1 MNTRKK
7 SLVAFL
13 QCLPLR
19 RRLAPA
25 PVLAGPCLIQPN
37 KFCVLGL
44 ALITAFVALAVA
56 SPAVA
61 QVPKPHPIE
70 DIIRTIPAG
79 VDPSGTHI
87 KLGYLNATLPPYNAD
102 PNGII
107 DATTALQSAANAARD
122 NHLVMF
128 LPAGTYLVSD
138 TIKGILQFE
147 KVDDNGDGVIN
158 SQDDPL
164 DCAAPTRAQTKR
176 EFPTQILG
184 SRLGAGVTIRLKDNA
199 SGFGN
204 ANSPKPV
211 FDFFAECGGVR
222 RPSSESYNHT
232 LRHVRIF
239 IGADNDG
246 AVGVSM
252 GTAQGGL
259 LEDVKVESV
268 AGAPFFAGAYNVP
281 GQGGGSYN
289 FEVIGGQY
297 GIYITDVTK
306 DPVTEV
312 ENNEA
317 SRFVVMAGCRFE
329 GQSVAGVRY
338 QHTHSMVIAGCTFNE
353 PAGVNGVEMFVEPN
367 PKNGYTAKAVGLTIV
382 DSVFALKNNTVAV
395 LNSESKNVYLNNVY
409 VANGVNVV
417 RNGTVN
423 WNPGAKTLVN
433 EYAFTNLNTG
443 EESATNLV
451 DGALTKAEI
460 KTSAPYTPALPE
472 HADLQARHTWTAT
485 ELPHFEDSDVV
496 TASESLGAVGAGDV
510 TSNLQ
515 SLIDA
520 TVSSPNKKVFIPKG
534 IYNISTLT
542 LRPETKLF
550 GVSRYYTV
558 LKSWIG
564 DTRGGIQP
572 LVTTDSSLTGT
583 GSLSRM
589 HLVTNDDSVTRNHIL
604 TWKLGKSSR
613 VHSITSDDWGAG
625 SHYVANKVYWVQGN
639 GGGRWYS
646 ILQNLPGNLAVS
658 GFKTLYVDG
667 TTQPL
672 SFYGWANDNSF
683 AEIVTASN
691 VRFFYFK
698 TEAANNQ
705 KDNSNPPLPVPRS
718 PVDPLELINAT
729 NVAVFGLSGNGR
741 HLDTSADGAMLTVRD
756 SEQVV
761 ASGVRITNKTFAAGG
776 GYPAN
781 WFTVSEYRG
790 ANPPITVNPENYVN
804 AFKRG
809 TFDIAA
815 FDSAPPPT
823 PPPAP
828 TGLTATA
835 GNAQVSLS
843 WTASSGATSYNVK
856 RATVNGGPYTT
867 IASPTTTS
875 HTDTTVVNG
884 TTYYYVVS
892 AVNAAGESANSN
904 QASATPAAQ
913 TTVTFTS
920 IGADDGYV
928 RESNETSNVGDF
940 FSATLSNTSALRAGD
955 DGGAGNVQVKAVV
968 SFDTSSIPDGAT
980 IVSVTLK
987 LRRGTVSGTNPF
999 TTHGACYVDIKGGTG
1014 FGGSAALAASDFEA
1028 AADAVQ
1034 VATLSNAANNGDLS
1048 TGSLNST
1055 GLLFINKTGKTQ
1067 FRVYFSL
1074 DDND

>member
-25 PVLAGPCLIQPN
+25 PVSAGPCLIQPN
-37 KFCVLGL
+37 KFCALGL

-56 SPAVA
+56 SSAVA
-61 QVPKPHPIE
+61 QAPKPHPIE
-70 DIIRTIPAG
+70 DIIRTIP
-79 VDPSGTHI
+79 PSPFPQNDAQV
-87 KLGYLNATLPPYNAD
+87 KLGYLNAKLPPYNAVG
-102 PNGII
+102 NGVA
-107 DATTALQSAANAARD
+107 DDTAALQSAAIAARD
-122 NHLVMF
+122 NHLVVF

-147 KVDDNGDGVIN
+147 AVDENGNGVID
-158 SQDDPL
+158 SPGEDL
-164 DCAAPTRAQTKR
+164 DCADPTGKQTKR
-176 EFPTQILG
+176 EFPTQFLG

-222 RPSSESYNHT
+222 RPSSEAYNHT
-232 LRHVRIF
+232 LRHVNIL
-239 IGADNDG
+239 IGTGNAG

-297 GIYITDVTK
+297 GIYITDAT
-306 DPVTEV
+306 TTSSEG
-312 ENNEA
+312 

-338 QHTHSMVIAGCTFNE
+338 KHTHSMVIAGCIFDE
-353 PAGVNGVEMFVEPN
+353 PAGVNGVEMFVEPLPRN
-367 PKNGYTAKAVGLTIV
+367 CYTAKAVSLSII
-382 DSVFALKNNTVAV
+382 DSVFALKNNTVAA

-417 RNGTVN
+417 RNGTVD

-433 EYAFTNLNTG
+433 EYAFTNLVTG
-443 EESATNLV
+443 EESATTLV
-451 DGALTKAEI
+451 DGAQST
-460 KTSAPYTPALPE
+460 APIQISTPYSPTLPT
-472 HADLQARHTWTAT
+472 HATLQARHTWTAT
-485 ELPHFEDSDVV
+485 ELPHFEDSGVV
-496 TASESLGAVGAGDV
+496 FVSETLGAAGAGDV
-510 TSNLQ
+510 TTSLQ
-515 SLIDA
+515 ALIDA
-520 TVSSPNKKVFIPKG
+520 NPSAKIFVPKG

-542 LRPETKLF
+542 LRPDTKLF

-558 LKSWIG
+558 LKSID
-564 DTRGGIQP
+564 DTVAGPIRP
-572 LVTTDSSLTGT
+572 LVTTDDSATGA
-583 GSLSRM
+583 GSLSRL
-589 HLVTNDDSVTRNHIL
+589 HLVTNDDSATRNHL
-604 TWKLGKSSR
+604 LVWKLGKSSR
-613 VHSITSDDWGAG
+613 VQGITADDWGTG
-625 SHYVANKVYWVQGN
+625 THYVANKVYWLQGN
-639 GGGRWYS
+639 GGGRWYGV
-646 ILQNLPGNLAVS
+646 LQNLPGDQADP
-658 GFKTLYVDG
+658 GFKTLHVDG

-683 AEIVTASN
+683 AEIVNASN

-698 TEAANNQ
+698 TEA
-705 KDNSNPPLPVPRS
+705 SNDQTIPRS
-718 PVDPLELINAT
+718 PVDPLELINST
-729 NVAVFGLSGNGR
+729 NVAVFGMSGNGR
-741 HLDTSADGAMLTVRD
+741 HLSSSADGAMLTVRD

-761 ASGVRITNKTFAAGG
+761 ASGVRITNKTFVGGG
-776 GYPAN
+776 GYPPDF
-781 WFTVSEYRG
+781 FTVSEYRG
-790 ANPPITVNPENYVN
+790 ANPPITVNSETYVN

-815 FDSAPPPT
+815 FDSAPPPL

-828 TGLTATA
+828 TGLVATA

-856 RATVNGGPYTT
+856 RATVTGGPYTT

-884 TTYYYVVS
+884 TTYYYRGIYMTPPD
-892 AVNAAGESANSN
+892 AGEPN
-904 QASATPAAQ
+904 QL
-913 TTVTFTS
+913 
-920 IGADDGYV
+920 G
-928 RESNETSNVGDF
+928 
-940 FSATLSNTSALRAGD
+940 LSL
-955 DGGAGNVQVKAVV
+955 
-968 SFDTSSIPDGAT
+968 
-980 IVSVTLK
+980 
-987 LRRGTVSGTNPF
+987 
-999 TTHGACYVDIKGGTG
+999 
-1014 FGGSAALAASDFEA
+1014 ASDH
-1028 AADAVQ
+1028 
-1034 VATLSNAANNGDLS
+1034 NC
-1048 TGSLNST
+1048 
-1055 GLLFINKTGKTQ
+1055 
-1067 FRVYFSL
+1067 
-1074 DDND
+1074 